1 MKVKIPHWAE
11 EVKDENW
18 IVLFWFLRSL
28 TICYPPYLKKDPNKD
43 RRQRKLRPSAEY
55 HLLPKDFNT
64 IVGSRKKPHAIIEQ
78 WPNVYKNF
86 RIGLI
91 SGNQTRCT
99 MYTWYDTYEVELKE
113 QRAKDLVLYLSGCLN
128 HNLVTEEPR
137 TDFQINSAIKGH
149 FKWFK
154 DDAEENGWYAEA

>member
-1 MKVKIPHWAE
+1 MKVKIPYWAE

-28 TICYPPYLKKDPNKD
+28 SICYPPYLGKPKKDKK
-43 RRQRKLRPSAEY
+43 QKQIRPRAEY

-64 IVGSRKKPHAIIEQ
+64 IIGSRAKVHTKIEA
-78 WPNVYKNF
+78 WPNVHKNF
-86 RIGLI
+86 KVGLI

-99 MYTWYDTYEVELKE
+99 MLTWYDVYEVELKE
-113 QRAKDLVLYLSGCLN
+113 QRSKDMVLYLSGCLN

-137 TDFQINSAIKGH
+137 TDFQINSAVKGH
-149 FKWFK
+149 FQWFK
-154 DDAEENGWYAEA
+154 DEAEENGWYTEA